1 MVSKDIKI
9 CKICLIVSI
18 DFCALTNFFFF
29 YLFIFIFLKT
39 TKVTSHKLHL
49 PKEKKNRQKIK
60 KESNETGNE
69 KQQKQKTDKS

>member
-49 PKEKKNRQKIK
+49 PKEKKTGKRLK